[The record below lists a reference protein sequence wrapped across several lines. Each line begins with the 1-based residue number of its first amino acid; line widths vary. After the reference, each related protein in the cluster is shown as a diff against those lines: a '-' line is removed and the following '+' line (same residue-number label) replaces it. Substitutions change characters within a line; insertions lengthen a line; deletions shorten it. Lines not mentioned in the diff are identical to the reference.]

1 MPLIYV
7 QRYVVAQ
14 AAFEEGG
21 TQYVDGVLTFGNPTT
36 IVLSNAVF
44 GQTGDYV
51 LFDYSDGS
59 FPGGQSELNTNV
71 IPNIDASGL
80 VLSALNPAGGA
91 TVLEDDTA
99 NNRIILKLVSN
110 PTNGC
115 QYVDGVLTI
124 NNPITVVLNAALY
137 KTAGTYTLFDWSGG
151 GSFVG
156 SASNIFLSPPAGR
169 SVASPPAV
177 VGSTI
182 QFTLA

>member
-36 IVLSNAVF
+36 IILSNAVF

-59 FPGGQSELNTNV
+59 FPGGQTELNNNV
-71 IPNIDASGL
+71 TINDDDLA
-80 VLSALNPAGGA
+80 LSQFFSL
-91 TVLEDDTA
+91 TDDTA
-99 NNRIILKLVSN
+99 NSRIILSLRSN

-124 NNPITVVLNAALY
+124 SNPITVVLNAALY
-137 KTAGTYTLFDWSGG
+137 KTAGTYTLFDWSGT

-156 SASNIFLSPPAGR
+156 SATNITLIPPAGR

>member
-7 QRYVVAQ
+7 QRYAVTQ
-14 AAFEEGG
+14 AFKEGG

-36 IVLSNAVF
+36 IYLSNAVF

-51 LFDYSDGS
+51 LFDYSGGS
-59 FPGGQSELNTNV
+59 FSNPSQLSFVTINTS
-71 IPNIDASGL
+71 DL
-80 VLSALNPAGGA
+80 VLSGNPTLTND
-91 TVLEDDTA
+91 TV
-99 NNRIILKLVSN
+99 NKRIVLTLKSN

-124 NNPITVVLNAALY
+124 SNPITVYLDSTIYATDGV
-137 KTAGTYTLFDWSGG
+137 YTLFDWSGT

-156 SASNIFLSPPAGR
+156 SASNITLNVPPGR
-169 SVASPPAV
+169 FIASPPAV

>member
-21 TQYVDGVLTFGNPTT
+21 TQYVDGVLSFTGPMT
-36 IVLSNAVF
+36 IYLSNAVF

-59 FPGGQSELNTNV
+59 FPTPAQLSNV
-71 IPNIDASGL
+71 TVNDDDLA
-80 VLSALNPAGGA
+80 LSQFSSL
-91 TVLEDDTA
+91 TDDTA
-99 NNRIILKLVSN
+99 NSRIILSLISN

-124 NNPITVVLNAALY
+124 SNPMTVVLNGALY

-156 SASNIFLSPPAGR
+156 SASNITLSPPAGR
-169 SVASPPAV
+169 SVASAPAV